1 MSQDLGRQEFGRH
14 FLKLSLIVPR
24 LNESQTIPNNQGGL
38 PVMGSQHTRAGK
50 SVNHK
55 PKFRPAFAM
64 SQQELSRQL
73 SAGRIASM
81 EVTQEPDGTYW
92 IGVKLQ
98 GLADTFFVATKRNIM
113 EPRRFRRLDVVVAFL
128 KRDVSY
134 VGALQVALVDTR
146 PRTDPKTKNRR

>member
-1 MSQDLGRQEFGRH
+1 
-14 FLKLSLIVPR
+14 
-24 LNESQTIPNNQGGL
+24 
-38 PVMGSQHTRAGK
+38 
-50 SVNHK
+50 
-55 PKFRPAFAM
+55 
-64 SQQELSRQL
+64 
-73 SAGRIASM
+73 M